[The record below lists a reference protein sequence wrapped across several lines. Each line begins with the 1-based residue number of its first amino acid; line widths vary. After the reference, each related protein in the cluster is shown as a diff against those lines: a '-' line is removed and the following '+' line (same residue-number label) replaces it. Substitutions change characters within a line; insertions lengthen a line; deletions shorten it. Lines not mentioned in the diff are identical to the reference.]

1 MATAK
6 VMSKN
11 FVQVSTNYDTID
23 NLTDILMTNDECE
36 DTIDTGQHRVTN
48 DLIEVA
54 NCLLTLIVDGR
65 MLVAFNNLQY
75 NENNNN
81 NANSS
86 DQNMSI
92 CKTGVIG
99 GGGGTNG
106 VGIHANI
113 LIDKLIENLKMSVKQ
128 QQNEHGWANGQL
140 MSTSMTQLIKHTNNF
155 YNSHHVC
162 SFKNFV
168 QVIYKIYFINWSNLS
183 SFRQLIFSSFYKFF
197 FSL

>member
-75 NENNNN
+75 NENNKLLNQEINN
-81 NANSS
+81 LE
-86 DQNMSI
+86 
-92 CKTGVIG
+92 
-99 GGGGTNG
+99 NG
-106 VGIHANI
+106 SLISKIFLKNQLNQVNLI
-113 LIDKLIENLKMSVKQ
+113 LNFFIEITQLHSQKVDLKKLMEDLTREYLMNKQ
-128 QQNEHGWANGQL
+128 QAK
-140 MSTSMTQLIKHTNNF
+140 KHND
-155 YNSHHVC
+155 
-162 SFKNFV
+162 FKNS
-168 QVIYKIYFINWSNLS
+168 KYFK
-183 SFRQLIFSSFYKFF
+183 Q
-197 FSL
+197 